1 MGVDGSRLCMT
12 SRSAVFLDRD
22 GVLNDSVVVDGLP
35 HPPRTLDELRISR
48 GAVEACRRLRQAGLL
63 LVGASNQPDV
73 ARGTVTRETVDAI
86 NDEVKRRVGLDVL
99 LVCPH
104 DDADKCDCRKPLPGL
119 LLRAARMLDIDL
131 SRSVMVGDRWRDV
144 EAGRRAGCATIFV
157 DNDYSEPKPEGS
169 DVVVTGLAQA
179 VPYIRRMT
187 GSGASLHERA
197 ATVDLTALRIEIFA
211 DGADRDAIVELAA
224 NPLIKGFTT
233 NPTLMRAAGVK
244 DYEQFARD
252 VTSAVPDMPISF
264 EVFADD
270 FQEMERQALRIA
282 TWGENVYAKIPVTD
296 TKGAPTT
303 PVIRTLTD
311 AGVKLNI
318 TALFTPEQVRWVSET
333 LGDGPPSFISV
344 FAGRIADSG
353 RDPLPLMRECL
364 EIMAPHPNQRLIWAS
379 PREIL
384 NVIQADQIGCHVI
397 TVTHDLLKKLPS
409 LGKGLD
415 EFSLDT
421 VRMFH
426 DDAVSSGFSL

>member
-1 MGVDGSRLCMT
+1 MT

-86 NDEVKRRVGLDVL
+86 NDEVKRRVGLDAL

-179 VPYIRRMT
+179 VPYILSMT

-270 FQEMERQALRIA
+270 CQEMERQALRIA

>member
-1 MGVDGSRLCMT
+1 MGVDGNRPRMT

-48 GAVEACRRLRQAGLL
+48 GAVEACRQLRQSGLL

-86 NDEVKRRVGLDVL
+86 NDEVTRRVGLDVL

-104 DDADKCDCRKPLPGL
+104 DDADRCDCRKPLPGL

-179 VPYIRRMT
+179 VPYILSMT

-197 ATVDLTALRIEIFA
+197 ATVDLTALRVEIFA

-233 NPTLMRAAGVK
+233 NPTLMRSAGVK

-303 PVIRTLTD
+303 PVIRTLRE

-318 TALFTPEQVRWVSET
+318 TALFTPEQVRWVSEA
-333 LGDGPPSFISV
+333 LGDGEPSFISV

-384 NVIQADQIGCHVI
+384 NIIQADEIGCHVI
-397 TVTHDLLKKLPS
+397 TVTHDLLKKLSS